1 MPSTQTIHE
10 SLGRACALM
19 RDLID
24 QLQSDAAISQTQT
37 PASLSRI
44 LLHMVNIQKVAD
56 QPSEDSANA
65 VKRLRD
71 FANTIERLDLRGES
85 MTTSHDIQGQ
95 LIGVLRL
102 AADQILEPGAAAKW
116 AAGSET
122 AAAS

>member
-1 MPSTQTIHE
+1 
-10 SLGRACALM
+10 M

-56 QPSEDSANA
+56 QPSQDPTNA

-71 FANTIERLDLRGES
+71 FANTIERLDLRAES
-85 MTTSHDIQGQ
+85 MTSTHDIQGQ
-95 LIGVLRL
+95 LIAVLRL

-116 AAGSET
+116 AAGGET

>member
-85 MTTSHDIQGQ
+85 MKFTHDIQGQ
-95 LIGVLRL
+95 LIAVLRL

>member
-1 MPSTQTIHE
+1 VPSTQTIHE

-85 MTTSHDIQGQ
+85 MTTSHDIQGK
-95 LIGVLRL
+95 LIDVLRL

>member
-1 MPSTQTIHE
+1 
-10 SLGRACALM
+10 
-19 RDLID
+19 
-24 QLQSDAAISQTQT
+24 
-37 PASLSRI
+37 
-44 LLHMVNIQKVAD
+44 MVNIQKVAD

-95 LIGVLRL
+95 LIDVLRL
-102 AADQILEPGAAAKW
+102 AADQILGPGDAAKW

>member
-1 MPSTQTIHE
+1 
-10 SLGRACALM
+10 M

-24 QLQSDAAISQTQT
+24 QLQSDAATGQTQT

-71 FANTIERLDLRGES
+71 FANTIERLDLSGDS
-85 MTTSHDIQGQ
+85 MTNTHDTRIQ
-95 LIGVLRL
+95 LIAILRL
-102 AADQILEPGAAAKW
+102 AADQILKPGAVATWTVK
-116 AAGSET
+116 GET

>member
-1 MPSTQTIHE
+1 MPTTQTIHE

-56 QPSEDSANA
+56 QPSQDPTNA

-71 FANTIERLDLRGES
+71 FANTIERLDLRAES
-85 MTTSHDIQGQ
+85 MTSTHDIQGQ
-95 LIGVLRL
+95 LIAVLRL
-102 AADQILEPGAAAKW
+102 AADQILGPGAAATW
-116 AAGSET
+116 AADGET